1 MGPFGGCS
9 VLFIYREQIM
19 KGTDII
25 MALWIVGVVVCR
37 LCHVNGVVT
46 VLAET
51 LSKVAFPYFGVRV
64 WGLMKGKNN
73 K

>member
-1 MGPFGGCS
+1 
-9 VLFIYREQIM
+9 M